1 MCRLAQPHTARRGQI
16 CLPGWAWLACDLAPA
31 TLPTAAPPTLQ
42 LPSLPTQPQPQQ
54 VTRQFVVGFANCMAA
69 AGYLVSQGQ
78 LPKPRL
84 LAQMLNIVPGLDKA

>member
-1 MCRLAQPHTARRGQI
+1 MLWPLRSCPL
-16 CLPGWAWLACDLAPA
+16 
-31 TLPTAAPPTLQ
+31 TLR
-42 LPSLPTQPQPQQ
+42 PSQTYAHPKQ

-84 LAQMLNIVPGLDKA
+84 LAQMLTIVPNLDKA

>member
-1 MCRLAQPHTARRGQI
+1 M
-16 CLPGWAWLACDLAPA
+16 
-31 TLPTAAPPTLQ
+31 
-42 LPSLPTQPQPQQ
+42 
-54 VTRQFVVGFANCMAA
+54 VGFANCMAA